1 MSTRKR
7 ILFNMNW
14 DLDTNGVRKLELD
27 ALKGLNS
34 NVNNVYTSPLFVGSP
49 IDGTTTKNDI
59 TLFLVR
65 KRMVSLIDSW
75 NRILNSGLFLTPK
88 TTNGA
93 FYNDI
98 KIVGS
103 NLPNPLCEYLFKD
116 LNVNNVLIYNLDFKT
131 ESIFYRMV
139 KFLVAC
145 VNGINWFN
153 INQILNASHFSLTA
167 IGPGN
172 VQMGNLV
179 NTNFNPT
186 SAKFLATIEG
196 FLGILKEL
204 IQESNLV
211 SKLGIT
217 LDSLTY
223 LTPEGRTNIM
233 ALDGYKSNYQ
243 ALAKIELDYLNP
255 EPKALAQEWI
265 QSNSSNVKL
274 LWPQFGTLINRNTE
288 NEAWSFR
295 NVLVD
300 TSDYDQF
307 AVDPLMDP
315 LLKKYQP
322 RYIACSQVDMKK
334 PLVFGTQ
341 FINWTNTND
350 IPYVMLYNG
359 GTLVYIPDEI
369 KDPVQVVNYE
379 LLNPDYTIVGGYVD
393 APVIPVNTNEIS
405 FTFTTDSTV
414 YANYNRKVFGQYSSR
429 NTYTGGLSIASDL
442 DGNSIFFHYFGETKI
457 LFNGYK
463 NQTGRIRLV
472 NKPTGG
478 SELYFNDELI
488 SSNSSYYD
496 FSQNWGYSST
506 ANTRFATNVSITNL
520 TYYYSVGNYLGE
532 QPDNQL
538 NLAANFW
545 SIGTAN
551 DLDPNYK
558 PTDDIKLKLPDLVSP
573 VTDLHNLDKLDY
585 LDNLTLYLKLN

>member
-1 MSTRKR
+1 MSTQNINKR

-139 KFLVAC
+139 RFLVAC
-145 VNGINWFN
+145 VNNHNWFVSNN
-153 INQILNASHFSLTA
+153 ISKSSFFNLTG
-167 IGPGN
+167 IGI
-172 VQMGNLV
+172 VDMVLYI

-274 LWPQFGTLINRNTE
+274 LWPQFGTLINRNITGPGE
-288 NEAWSFR
+288 EAWAFR
-295 NVLVD
+295 NVLID

-341 FINWTNTND
+341 FINWANEND
-350 IPYVMLYNG
+350 QPYIMSYNG
-359 GTLVYIPDEI
+359 GTLINLPDTI
-369 KDPVQVVNYE
+369 KDP
-379 LLNPDYTIVGGYVD
+379 D
-393 APVIPVNTNEIS
+393 TNG
-405 FTFTTDSTV
+405 T
-414 YANYNRKVFGQYSSR
+414 
-429 NTYTGGLSIASDL
+429 
-442 DGNSIFFHYFGETKI
+442 
-457 LFNGYK
+457 
-463 NQTGRIRLV
+463 
-472 NKPTGG
+472 P
-478 SELYFNDELI
+478 
-488 SSNSSYYD
+488 
-496 FSQNWGYSST
+496 
-506 ANTRFATNVSITNL
+506 
-520 TYYYSVGNYLGE
+520 GE

-558 PTDDIKLKLPDLVSP
+558 SSDDIKLKLPDLVSP

>member
-1 MSTRKR
+1 MSTQNINKR
-7 ILFNMNW
+7 ILFNINW

-27 ALKGLNS
+27 AIKCQNS
-34 NVNNVYTSPLFVGSP
+34 NINAVATINNP
-49 IDGTTTKNDI
+49 IDGTTTKADA
-59 TLFLVR
+59 TLFFAR
-65 KRMVSLIDSW
+65 NRLIHLMDSW
-75 NRILNSGLFLTPK
+75 NHVLNSGLFLEGRFSSAQP
-88 TTNGA
+88 NS
-93 FYNDI
+93 YY
-98 KIVGS
+98 KIIGS
-103 NLPNPLCEYLFKD
+103 NVRSTLAEYLFK
-116 LNVNNVLIYNLDFKT
+116 NWNISGTYHYKLDFKT

-139 KFLVAC
+139 RFLVAC
-145 VNGINWFN
+145 VNNHNWFVANN
-153 INQILNASHFSLTA
+153 ISKSSYFNLT
-167 IGPGN
+167 GVN
-172 VQMGNLV
+172 VFYDMV
-179 NTNFNPT
+179 SYINTNFNPT

-204 IQESNLV
+204 ISESNLV

-265 QSNSSNVKL
+265 QGSSSNVKL
-274 LWPQFGTLINRNTE
+274 LWPQFGTLINRNITGPGE
-288 NEAWSFR
+288 EAWSFR

-341 FINWTNTND
+341 FINWSNEND
-350 IPYVMLYNG
+350 QPYVMSYNG
-359 GTLVYIPDEI
+359 GTLINLPDTI
-369 KDPVQVVNYE
+369 KDP
-379 LLNPDYTIVGGYVD
+379 D
-393 APVIPVNTNEIS
+393 TNG
-405 FTFTTDSTV
+405 T
-414 YANYNRKVFGQYSSR
+414 
-429 NTYTGGLSIASDL
+429 
-442 DGNSIFFHYFGETKI
+442 
-457 LFNGYK
+457 
-463 NQTGRIRLV
+463 
-472 NKPTGG
+472 P
-478 SELYFNDELI
+478 
-488 SSNSSYYD
+488 
-496 FSQNWGYSST
+496 
-506 ANTRFATNVSITNL
+506 
-520 TYYYSVGNYLGE
+520 GE

-545 SIGTAN
+545 SIGTSN

-558 PTDDIKLKLPDLVSP
+558 PTDDIKLKSIP
-573 VTDLHNLDKLDY
+573 DLHNLDKLDY

>member
-1 MSTRKR
+1 
-7 ILFNMNW
+7 MNW

-34 NVNNVYTSPLFVGSP
+34 TVNGVSIAPSP
-49 IDGTTTKNDI
+49 IDGTQNKSDI
-59 TLFLVR
+59 TLFLAR
-65 KRMVSLIDSW
+65 KRLIHLMDYW
-75 NRILNSGLFLTPK
+75 NQILNSGLFLEVKYYNNHSGTIDYLDNFK
-88 TTNGA
+88 YYIGTN
-93 FYNDI
+93 FRNH
-98 KIVGS
+98 
-103 NLPNPLCEYLFKD
+103 LCEHLFKD
-116 LNVNNVLIYNLDFKT
+116 WSTHVAYHSPLDFKT

-139 KFLVAC
+139 RFLVAC
-145 VNGINWFN
+145 VNNHNWFVN
-153 INQILNASHFSLTA
+153 NNVSKSSLFSLNFT
-167 IGPGN
+167 G
-172 VQMGNLV
+172 LV
-179 NTNFNPT
+179 DIAYYINTNFNPT
-186 SAKFLATIEG
+186 SAKFLATMEG

-204 IQESNLV
+204 ISESNLV

-233 ALDGYKSNYQ
+233 ALDGYKSNYP
-243 ALAKIELDYLNP
+243 ALANIELDYLNP

-265 QSNSSNVKL
+265 QGSSSNVKL

-300 TSDYDQF
+300 TFDYDQF

-341 FINWTNTND
+341 FINWSNEND
-350 IPYVMLYNG
+350 QPYVMSYNG
-359 GTLVYIPDEI
+359 GTLINLPDEI
-369 KDPVQVVNYE
+369 KDPIQVVNYE

-442 DGNSIFFHYFGETKI
+442 DGDSIFFHYFGETKI

-506 ANTRFATNVSITNL
+506 DSKRYATNISITNL
-520 TYYYSVGNYLGE
+520 TYYYSIGNYLGE

-545 SIGTAN
+545 SIGTSN

>member
-1 MSTRKR
+1 MSTRKK
-7 ILFNMNW
+7 ILFNINW

-34 NVNNVYTSPLFVGSP
+34 NINNLGVLYSP
-49 IDGTTTKNDI
+49 IDGTTNKSDI
-59 TLFLVR
+59 TLFLAR
-65 KRMVSLIDSW
+65 KRLIHLMDSW
-75 NRILNSGLFLTPK
+75 NRILNSGLFLEGRIATAQP
-88 TTNGA
+88 NS
-93 FYNDI
+93 YY
-98 KIVGS
+98 KIIGS
-103 NLPNPLCEYLFKD
+103 NVLSPSAEYLFKD
-116 LNVNNVLIYNLDFKT
+116 WNISSTYHYKLDFKT

-139 KFLVAC
+139 RFLVAC
-145 VNGINWFN
+145 VNNHNWFVSNN
-153 INQILNASHFSLTA
+153 ISKSSFFNLTG
-167 IGPGN
+167 IGI
-172 VQMGNLV
+172 VDMVLYI

-186 SAKFLATIEG
+186 SAKFLATMEG

-204 IQESNLV
+204 ISESNLV

-265 QSNSSNVKL
+265 QGSSSNVKL
-274 LWPQFGTLINRNTE
+274 LWPQFGTLINRNITGPGE
-288 NEAWSFR
+288 EAWSFR

-341 FINWTNTND
+341 FINWSND
-350 IPYVMLYNG
+350 MDQPYIMSYNG
-359 GTLVYIPDEI
+359 GTLINLPDEI
-369 KDPVQVVNYE
+369 KDPIQVVNYE

-442 DGNSIFFHYFGETKI
+442 DGDSIFFHYFGETKI

-506 ANTRFATNVSITNL
+506 DSKRYATNISITNL
-520 TYYYSVGNYLGE
+520 TYYYSIGNYSGE

-558 PTDDIKLKLPDLVSP
+558 PTDDIKLKSIP
-573 VTDLHNLDKLDY
+573 DLHNLDKLDY

>member
-1 MSTRKR
+1 MSAQNTNKK

-34 NVNNVYTSPLFVGSP
+34 NINNLGVLYSP
-49 IDGTTTKNDI
+49 IDGTTNKSDI
-59 TLFLVR
+59 TLFLAR
-65 KRMVSLIDSW
+65 KRLIHLIDSW
-75 NRILNSGLFLTPK
+75 NRILNSGLFLEGRIATAQPNSYYK
-88 TTNGA
+88 V
-93 FYNDI
+93 
-98 KIVGS
+98 VGS
-103 NLPNPLCEYLFKD
+103 NVRIPLTEYLFKD
-116 LNVNNVLIYNLDFKT
+116 LNISGTFHYHLDFKT

-139 KFLVAC
+139 RFLVAC
-145 VNGINWFN
+145 VNNHNWFISN
-153 INQILNASHFSLTA
+153 NVSKSSYFNLTGVGSVDMVLY
-167 IGPGN
+167 I
-172 VQMGNLV
+172 

-204 IQESNLV
+204 ISESNLV

-255 EPKALAQEWI
+255 EPKVLAQEWI

-341 FINWTNTND
+341 FINWSND
-350 IPYVMLYNG
+350 MDQPYIMSYNG
-359 GTLVYIPDEI
+359 GTLINLPDTI
-369 KDPVQVVNYE
+369 KDP
-379 LLNPDYTIVGGYVD
+379 D
-393 APVIPVNTNEIS
+393 TNG
-405 FTFTTDSTV
+405 T
-414 YANYNRKVFGQYSSR
+414 
-429 NTYTGGLSIASDL
+429 
-442 DGNSIFFHYFGETKI
+442 
-457 LFNGYK
+457 
-463 NQTGRIRLV
+463 
-472 NKPTGG
+472 P
-478 SELYFNDELI
+478 
-488 SSNSSYYD
+488 
-496 FSQNWGYSST
+496 
-506 ANTRFATNVSITNL
+506 
-520 TYYYSVGNYLGE
+520 GE

-558 PTDDIKLKLPDLVSP
+558 PTDDIKLKSIP
-573 VTDLHNLDKLDY
+573 DLHNLDKLDY

>member
-1 MSTRKR
+1 
-7 ILFNMNW
+7 MNW
-14 DLDTNGVRKLELD
+14 DLDANGVRKLELD

-34 NVNNVYTSPLFVGSP
+34 NINNIATIPASVGSP
-49 IDGTTTKNDI
+49 ISGTTNKSDI

-65 KRMVSLIDSW
+65 KRLIKLMDSW
-75 NRILNSGLFLTPK
+75 NQILNSGLFLMAKYPDGSLYPST
-88 TTNGA
+88 
-93 FYNDI
+93 

-172 VQMGNLV
+172 LV

-186 SAKFLATIEG
+186 SAKFLATMEG

-204 IQESNLV
+204 ISESNLV
-211 SKLGIT
+211 SKLGLT

-223 LTPEGRTNIM
+223 LTPEGRTNIL
-233 ALDGYKSNYQ
+233 ALDSYKSNYA
-243 ALAKIELDYLNP
+243 ALAKVETAYLNP

-265 QSNSSNVKL
+265 QGSSYNAKL
-274 LWPQFGTLINRNTE
+274 LWPQFGTLITRNTE

-307 AVDPLMDP
+307 AADPLMDP

-334 PLVFGTQ
+334 PLVFATQ
-341 FINWTNTND
+341 FIDWSNEMD
-350 IPYVMLYNG
+350 QPYIMSYNG
-359 GTLVYIPDEI
+359 GTLIYLPDEI
-369 KDPVQVVNYE
+369 KDPAT
-379 LLNPDYTIVGGYVD
+379 LNT
-393 APVIPVNTNEIS
+393 
-405 FTFTTDSTV
+405 
-414 YANYNRKVFGQYSSR
+414 
-429 NTYTGGLSIASDL
+429 
-442 DGNSIFFHYFGETKI
+442 
-457 LFNGYK
+457 
-463 NQTGRIRLV
+463 
-472 NKPTGG
+472 
-478 SELYFNDELI
+478 
-488 SSNSSYYD
+488 
-496 FSQNWGYSST
+496 
-506 ANTRFATNVSITNL
+506 
-520 TYYYSVGNYLGE
+520 LGE
-532 QPDNQL
+532 QPDAQL

-545 SIGTAN
+545 KIGTSN
-551 DLDPNYK
+551 DLDPNYN
-558 PTDDIKLKLPDLVSP
+558 PTDDIKLKSIPE
-573 VTDLHNLDKLDY
+573 LHNLDKLDY

>member
-34 NVNNVYTSPLFVGSP
+34 NINNLGVLYSP
-49 IDGTTTKNDI
+49 IDGTTNKSDI
-59 TLFLVR
+59 TLFLAR
-65 KRMVSLIDSW
+65 KRLIHLMDSW
-75 NRILNSGLFLTPK
+75 NRILNSGLFLEGRIATAQP
-88 TTNGA
+88 NS
-93 FYNDI
+93 YY
-98 KIVGS
+98 KIIGS
-103 NLPNPLCEYLFKD
+103 NVLSPSAEYLFKD
-116 LNVNNVLIYNLDFKT
+116 WNISRTYHYKLDFKT

-139 KFLVAC
+139 RFLVAC
-145 VNGINWFN
+145 VNNHNWFVSNN
-153 INQILNASHFSLTA
+153 ISKSSFFNLTG
-167 IGPGN
+167 IGI
-172 VQMGNLV
+172 VDMVLYI

-186 SAKFLATIEG
+186 SAKFLATMEG

-204 IQESNLV
+204 ISESNLV

-233 ALDGYKSNYQ
+233 ALDGYKSNYP
-243 ALAKIELDYLNP
+243 ALANIELDYLNP

-315 LLKKYQP
+315 LLKKYKP

-341 FINWTNTND
+341 FINWSND
-350 IPYVMLYNG
+350 MDQPYIMSYNG
-359 GTLVYIPDEI
+359 GTLINLPDEI
-369 KDPVQVVNYE
+369 KDPIQVVNYE

-442 DGNSIFFHYFGETKI
+442 DGDSIFFHYFGETKI

-506 ANTRFATNVSITNL
+506 DSKRYATNISITNL
-520 TYYYSVGNYLGE
+520 TYYYSIGNYSGE

-545 SIGTAN
+545 SIGTSN

-558 PTDDIKLKLPDLVSP
+558 PTDDIKLKSIP
-573 VTDLHNLDKLDY
+573 DLHNLDKLDY

>member
-27 ALKGLNS
+27 AIKCQNS
-34 NVNNVYTSPLFVGSP
+34 NINAVATINNP
-49 IDGTTTKNDI
+49 IDGTTTKADA
-59 TLFLVR
+59 TLFFAR
-65 KRMVSLIDSW
+65 NRLIHLMDSW
-75 NRILNSGLFLTPK
+75 NHVLNSGLFLEGRFSSAQP
-88 TTNGA
+88 NS
-93 FYNDI
+93 YY
-98 KIVGS
+98 KIIGS
-103 NLPNPLCEYLFKD
+103 NVRSTLVEYLFKD
-116 LNVNNVLIYNLDFKT
+116 WDISGTYHYKLDFKT

-139 KFLVAC
+139 RFLVAC
-145 VNGINWFN
+145 VNNHNWFISN
-153 INQILNASHFSLTA
+153 NVSKSSYFNLTGVGS
-167 IGPGN
+167 IDM
-172 VQMGNLV
+172 VSYI

-204 IQESNLV
+204 ISESNLV

-233 ALDGYKSNYQ
+233 ALDGYKSNYS

-255 EPKALAQEWI
+255 EPKVLAQEWI
-265 QSNSSNVKL
+265 QGYSSNVKL
-274 LWPQFGTLINRNTE
+274 LWPQFGTLINRNITGPGE
-288 NEAWSFR
+288 EAWSFR

-341 FINWTNTND
+341 FINWSND
-350 IPYVMLYNG
+350 MDKPYIMSYNG
-359 GTLVYIPDEI
+359 GTLINLPDTI
-369 KDPVQVVNYE
+369 KDP
-379 LLNPDYTIVGGYVD
+379 D
-393 APVIPVNTNEIS
+393 TNG
-405 FTFTTDSTV
+405 T
-414 YANYNRKVFGQYSSR
+414 
-429 NTYTGGLSIASDL
+429 
-442 DGNSIFFHYFGETKI
+442 
-457 LFNGYK
+457 
-463 NQTGRIRLV
+463 
-472 NKPTGG
+472 P
-478 SELYFNDELI
+478 
-488 SSNSSYYD
+488 
-496 FSQNWGYSST
+496 
-506 ANTRFATNVSITNL
+506 
-520 TYYYSVGNYLGE
+520 GE

-558 PTDDIKLKLPDLVSP
+558 PTDDIKLKSIP
-573 VTDLHNLDKLDY
+573 DLHNLDKLDY

>member
-172 VQMGNLV
+172 VQMVNLV

-255 EPKALAQEWI
+255 EPKVLAQEWI

-274 LWPQFGTLINRNTE
+274 LWPQFGTLINRNITGPGE
-288 NEAWSFR
+288 EAWSFR

-341 FINWTNTND
+341 FINWSND
-350 IPYVMLYNG
+350 MDKPYIMSYNG
-359 GTLVYIPDEI
+359 GTLINLPDTI
-369 KDPVQVVNYE
+369 KDP
-379 LLNPDYTIVGGYVD
+379 T
-393 APVIPVNTNEIS
+393 TNG
-405 FTFTTDSTV
+405 T
-414 YANYNRKVFGQYSSR
+414 
-429 NTYTGGLSIASDL
+429 
-442 DGNSIFFHYFGETKI
+442 
-457 LFNGYK
+457 
-463 NQTGRIRLV
+463 
-472 NKPTGG
+472 P
-478 SELYFNDELI
+478 
-488 SSNSSYYD
+488 
-496 FSQNWGYSST
+496 
-506 ANTRFATNVSITNL
+506 
-520 TYYYSVGNYLGE
+520 GE

-545 SIGTAN
+545 SIGTSN

-558 PTDDIKLKLPDLVSP
+558 PTDDIKLKSI
-573 VTDLHNLDKLDY
+573 TDLHNLDKLDY

>member
-1 MSTRKR
+1 MSTQKK

-34 NVNNVYTSPLFVGSP
+34 NINNIATIPASVGSP
-49 IDGTTTKNDI
+49 ISGTTTKSDV

-65 KRMVSLIDSW
+65 KRMIKLIDYW
-75 NRILNSGLFLTPK
+75 NQILNSGLFLMAKHPDGSLYTS
-88 TTNGA
+88 T
-93 FYNDI
+93 

-116 LNVNNVLIYNLDFKT
+116 LNVNNVMIYNLDFKT

-153 INQILNASHFSLTA
+153 SNQILNAMHFSLTA
-167 IGPGN
+167 IGPAN

-186 SAKFLATIEG
+186 SAKFLATMEG

-204 IQESNLV
+204 ISESNLV
-211 SKLGIT
+211 SKLSLT

-223 LTPEGRTNIM
+223 LTPEGRTNIL
-233 ALDGYKSNYQ
+233 ALDSYKSNYA
-243 ALAKIELDYLNP
+243 ALAKVEIAYLNP

-265 QSNSSNVKL
+265 QGSSYNAKL
-274 LWPQFGTLINRNTE
+274 LWPQFGTLITRNTE
-288 NEAWSFR
+288 NEVWSFR

-334 PLVFGTQ
+334 PLVFATQ
-341 FINWTNTND
+341 FIDWSNEMD
-350 IPYVMLYNG
+350 KPYIMSYNG

-369 KDPVQVVNYE
+369 KDPAT
-379 LLNPDYTIVGGYVD
+379 LNT
-393 APVIPVNTNEIS
+393 
-405 FTFTTDSTV
+405 
-414 YANYNRKVFGQYSSR
+414 
-429 NTYTGGLSIASDL
+429 
-442 DGNSIFFHYFGETKI
+442 
-457 LFNGYK
+457 
-463 NQTGRIRLV
+463 
-472 NKPTGG
+472 
-478 SELYFNDELI
+478 
-488 SSNSSYYD
+488 
-496 FSQNWGYSST
+496 
-506 ANTRFATNVSITNL
+506 
-520 TYYYSVGNYLGE
+520 LGE
-532 QPDNQL
+532 QPDAQL

-545 SIGTAN
+545 KIGTSN
-551 DLDPNYK
+551 DLDPNYN
-558 PTDDIKLKLPDLVSP
+558 PTDDIKLKSIPE
-573 VTDLHNLDKLDY
+573 LHNLDKLDY

>member
-34 NVNNVYTSPLFVGSP
+34 NINNLGVLYSP
-49 IDGTTTKNDI
+49 IDGTTNKSDI
-59 TLFLVR
+59 TLFLAR
-65 KRMVSLIDSW
+65 KRLIHLMDSW
-75 NRILNSGLFLTPK
+75 NRILNSGLFLEGRIATAQP
-88 TTNGA
+88 NS
-93 FYNDI
+93 YY

-103 NLPNPLCEYLFKD
+103 NVRSPSAEYLFKD
-116 LNVNNVLIYNLDFKT
+116 WNISGTYHYKLDFKT

-139 KFLVAC
+139 RFLVAC
-145 VNGINWFN
+145 VNNHNWFVSNN
-153 INQILNASHFSLTA
+153 ISKSSFFNLTG
-167 IGPGN
+167 IGI
-172 VQMGNLV
+172 VDMVLYI

-186 SAKFLATIEG
+186 SAKFLATMEG

-233 ALDGYKSNYQ
+233 ALDGYKSNYP

-265 QSNSSNVKL
+265 QGSSSNVKL
-274 LWPQFGTLINRNTE
+274 LWPQFGTLINRNITGPGE
-288 NEAWSFR
+288 EAWSFR
-295 NVLVD
+295 NVLID

-341 FINWTNTND
+341 FINWSND
-350 IPYVMLYNG
+350 MDQPYIMSYNG
-359 GTLVYIPDEI
+359 GTLIHLPDEI
-369 KDPVQVVNYE
+369 KDPIQVVDYE
-379 LLNPDYTIVGGYVD
+379 RLNPDYTINNNYLYLPILPTGTKAIEFTLITDDTTYFNSWGRKIIGPSSAITTYENGICIAGGNY
-393 APVIPVNTNEIS
+393 NEIS
-405 FTFTTDSTV
+405 WVNSNGTK
-414 YANYNRKVFGQYSSR
+414 RVFFVE
-429 NTYTGGLSIASDL
+429 N
-442 DGNSIFFHYFGETKI
+442 GN
-457 LFNGYK
+457 YK
-463 NQTGRIRLV
+463 NQTIKIKLE
-472 NKPTGG
+472 NTDTG
-478 SELYFNDELI
+478 SNIYKNDILI
-488 SSNSSYYD
+488 STASVKFDFNSWAIGCTD
-496 FSQNWGYSST
+496 VNRYST
-506 ANTRFATNVSITNL
+506 GISITNL
-520 TYYYSVGNYLGE
+520 TYYYSIGNYLGE

-558 PTDDIKLKLPDLVSP
+558 PTDDIKLKSIPE
-573 VTDLHNLDKLDY
+573 LHNLDKLDY